1 MLKIKF
7 LLVFFMILFVSSSF
21 AQSNDYELGAAPQ
34 SQYRQQGGYFDYSDP
49 RTVNIK
55 VAIWGGVRY
64 PGKYIIPEES
74 TVNDLFSY
82 AGGPVTD
89 AEMDELRLFRTTADS
104 TSEMI
109 KFNLNDLMWEKDL
122 KSTTVKVPKLMA
134 GDIFVVPISP
144 KYFFRDWLGIG
155 LSVFSALI
163 SLAILLIK

>member
-7 LLVFFMILFVSSSF
+7 LFVFFLIMFASSSF
-21 AQSNDYELGAAPQ
+21 AQTNDYELGAAPQ

-55 VAIWGGVRY
+55 VAIWGGVKY

-74 TVNDLFSY
+74 SVSDLLSY

-89 AEMDELRLFRTTADS
+89 AELDELRLYRTTADS

-109 KFNLNDLMWEKDL
+109 KFNLNDLMWEKNL
-122 KSTTVKVPKLMA
+122 KSNSIKVPKLMA
-134 GDIFVVPISP
+134 GDIFVVPIYP
-144 KYFFRDWLGIG
+144 KYFFREWLGIG

-163 SLAILLIK
+163 SLAILLTK